1 MSNET
6 RRLRVGM
13 IGVGGV
19 GRLHLEAYRR
29 SAAVEVTAL
38 CDADPERVADAAA
51 ACGAV
56 AYTGHRDMLMSESLD
71 IVCILTPPAS
81 RLGIVADVAAA
92 GRAILV
98 EKPMAT
104 TRADA
109 EEMRRLCV
117 AAGVPLSYGASY
129 RHLPALKHARDLIA
143 AGAIGDVTLLREDF
157 VGGRGPSSRMALP
170 PWHYP
175 EGGIGGSGMGLVD
188 HGVHL
193 IDAFAW
199 LTGSPVTWASGRG
212 NVSGAPLETEYAIL
226 SLANGATGH
235 LLYEDGTWP
244 TQLPAEGQ
252 FSWGASWDV
261 DGYHPGGA
269 WQAHPGSIHV
279 HGTRGA
285 LRIFHYAHALYLS
298 DAEGTRQITLEGD
311 PAPDHFRAQ
320 IDAFACE
327 VRNGLA
333 PTSNADAGIAA
344 LAVLEA
350 IYASGARNIRVEP
363 QS

>member
-1 MSNET
+1 MSNRT
-6 RRLRVGM
+6 HRLRVG
-13 IGVGGV
+13 IVGVGGV

-29 SAAVEVTAL
+29 SDAVEVTAL
-38 CDADPERVADAAA
+38 CDADPKRVGEAAA
-51 ACGAV
+51 TCGAA
-56 AYTGHRDMLMSESLD
+56 AYTDHRDMLAAQPLD

-92 GRAILV
+92 GHAILV
-98 EKPMAT
+98 EKPMAA
-104 TRADA
+104 TRAEA
-109 EEMRRLCV
+109 EEMRRLCD

-129 RHLPALKHARDLIA
+129 RHLPALKKARALIA
-143 AGAIGDVTLLREDF
+143 EGAIGDVILLREDF

-175 EGGIGGSGMGLVD
+175 EGGIGGTGMGLVD

-199 LTGSPVTWASGRG
+199 LTGSPVIWASGRG
-212 NVSGAPLETEYAIL
+212 NVSGAALETEYATL
-226 SLANGATGH
+226 GLANGATGH

-244 TQLPAEGQ
+244 TQLPVEGQ
-252 FSWGASWDV
+252 FSWGASWDA

-285 LRIFHYAHALYLS
+285 LRIFHYAQALYLS
-298 DAEGTRQITLEGD
+298 DAEGTRQIALEGD

-320 IDAFACE
+320 IDAFAAE
-327 VRNGLA
+327 LQSGTP
-333 PTSNADAGIAA
+333 PTTGADTGIAA

-350 IYASGARNIRVEP
+350 IYASAGRNIRVDTL
-363 QS
+363 S